1 MVHQA
6 SSRPSSDH
14 EPSNDY
20 EYDELCEP
28 TEASGSNRAQANAA
42 SDKPEITVES
52 IFHKLEDMM
61 SSYEERPQQIEF
73 ARLIERAITSRKTG
87 IFEAGTG
94 TGKSLAALIPAALSR
109 KRVVVSTATIALQ
122 EQYISKDIPCLQSL
136 LPFDVRAALF
146 KGRGNYVSLRRYE
159 DHKLQNE
166 VEGRLAA
173 WIERSKT
180 GDRAELDFV
189 PNQETWNEID
199 SDSDDCLRT
208 KCPSFTKCFYFKS
221 KKEAEVADIIVVN
234 HALLLIDAI
243 SGGNILPPYEVLIV
257 DEAHQLP
264 DVASKSFSI
273 SISLRGIQLLAAK
286 AAKQVACPAHLVHN
300 MEESAEELFGRVH
313 QAFPLGKT
321 RLRKPFDG
329 IADLLSCIYV
339 FRDWL
344 SIQEFEHI
352 IDIDNQRDKMKL
364 KAKKLFN
371 IATTYIRCLN
381 LLDQLDDD
389 WVFWVE
395 KSEKFARKTE
405 IVAAPLNVADYIQ
418 EHLFEKE
425 GLESSIWMSATLA
438 TVGEDPFQYFKG
450 LIGSSNRVVQAQVAS
465 PFNYG
470 KQSALYLPP
479 NMPEP
484 NSRDF
489 NFAAARKIEDILD
502 LSRGRAFV
510 LFTSYSAMNSCFE
523 NVAERISYPSKKQG
537 EMPRNR
543 LLDWFRETPNAV
555 LFATASFWEGV
566 SVDGDQ
572 LSAVII
578 DRIPFQSPDD
588 PIYEARCDLLKEQEG
603 FSWFSELALP
613 YAIMRL
619 KQGVGRLIRTK
630 TDRGLVAI
638 LDPRVTS
645 KAYGRAILSC
655 LPPMTVVR
663 SIQNATLI
671 DDLLP

>member
-1 MVHQA
+1 MVQQA
-6 SSRPSSDH
+6 SSRASFDSEQSSDLDH
-14 EPSNDY
+14 D
-20 EYDELCEP
+20 CEP
-28 TEASGSNRAQANAA
+28 DQSSGYTNASSAAAEKTSNL
-42 SDKPEITVES
+42 TVDA
-52 IFHKLEDMM
+52 IFQKLEDTL

-73 ARLIERAITSRKTG
+73 AKLIERAITARKTG

-122 EQYISKDIPCLQSL
+122 EQYISKDIPCLQTL
-136 LPFDVRAALF
+136 LPFDIRAALF
-146 KGRGNYVSLRRYE
+146 KGRGNYVSIRRYE

-173 WIERSKT
+173 WIEKSKT

-208 KCPSFTKCFYFKS
+208 KCPTYTKCFYFKS
-221 KKEAEVADIIVVN
+221 KREAEVADIIVVN
-234 HALLLIDAI
+234 HALLLIDAM

-264 DVASKSFSI
+264 DIASKSFSLG
-273 SISLRGIQLLAAK
+273 ISLRGIQLLAAK

-321 RLRKPFDG
+321 RLRKPLDG
-329 IADLLSCIYV
+329 ISDLLSCIYV

-352 IDIDNQRDKMKL
+352 LDVDNQREKLKL

-371 IATTYIRCLN
+371 IASTYIRCLN
-381 LLDQLDDD
+381 LLEQLDDD
-389 WVFWVE
+389 WVFWIE

-418 EHLFEKE
+418 QYLFDKE

-438 TVGEDPFQYFKG
+438 TVGDDPFQYFKG
-450 LIGSSNRVVQAQVAS
+450 LIGCSSRVVQEQVAS
-465 PFNYG
+465 PFNYAR
-470 KQSALYLPP
+470 QSALYLPSG
-479 NMPEP
+479 MPEP

-489 NFAAARKIEDILD
+489 NIAAVRKIEDILE
-502 LSRGRAFV
+502 LSRGRAFI
-510 LFTSYSAMNSCFE
+510 LFTSYTAMNACFQAMSE
-523 NVAERISYPSKKQG
+523 QIAFPTKKQG

-588 PIYEARCDLLKEQEG
+588 PIYEARCDLLKEEEG
-603 FSWFSELALP
+603 LSWFSELALP

-630 TDRGLVAI
+630 TDRGIVAI

-663 SIQNATLI
+663 SIQNASMI

>member
-1 MVHQA
+1 MVHPA
-6 SSRPSSDH
+6 SNKSSSDDSSS
-14 EPSNDY
+14 EDYDSSELDGSVPLTPSRSVS
-20 EYDELCEP
+20 ER
-28 TEASGSNRAQANAA
+28 SGSVCV
-42 SDKPEITVES
+42 DD
-52 IFHKLEDMM
+52 IFQRLEDTL

-73 ARLIERAITSRKTG
+73 AKLIERALSARKTG

-122 EQYISKDIPCLQSL
+122 EQYINKDIPCLQTL
-136 LPFDVRAALF
+136 LPFDVKAALF

-159 DHKLQNE
+159 DYKLE
-166 VEGRLAA
+166 AEIDPRIAKWVDKSR
-173 WIERSKT
+173 T

-189 PNQETWNEID
+189 PSTDMWNEID
-199 SDSDDCLRT
+199 SDADDCLRQ
-208 KCPSFTKCFYFKS
+208 KCPTYGQCFYFKS
-221 KKEAEVADIIVVN
+221 KKEAELADIIVVN

-264 DVASKSFSI
+264 DIASKSFSLG
-273 SISLRGIQLLAAK
+273 ISLRGVQLLAAK
-286 AAKQVACPAHLVHN
+286 AVKQVAAPAHIVHN
-300 MEESAEELFGRVH
+300 MEESAEELFGRIH
-313 QAFPLGKT
+313 QAFALGKS
-321 RLRKPFDG
+321 RLRNALEG
-329 IADLLSCIYV
+329 ISDLLSCMYV

-344 SIQEFEHI
+344 SAQEFEYI
-352 IDIDNQRDKMKL
+352 LDVDNQREKLKL

-371 IATTYIRCLN
+371 TASTYIKCLN
-381 LLDQLDDD
+381 LLESMDPD

-405 IVAAPLNVADYIQ
+405 IVAAPLDVAEYLQ
-418 EHLFEKE
+418 QYLFDKE

-438 TVGEDPFQYFKG
+438 TVGDDPFEYFKR
-450 LIGSSNRVVQAQVAS
+450 LIGCSTRVVQAQVAS
-465 PFNYG
+465 PFNYAR
-470 KQSALYLPP
+470 QSALYLPTG
-479 NMPEP
+479 MPEP
-484 NSRDF
+484 NTRDF
-489 NFAAARKIEDILD
+489 NRAASDKIEHILE
-502 LSRGRAFV
+502 LSRGRAFL
-510 LFTSYSAMNSCFE
+510 LFTSYSAMNTCFDML
-523 NVAERISYPSKKQG
+523 AERIHFPSKKQG

-588 PIYEARCDLLKEQEG
+588 PVYEARCEKLKEEEG
-603 FSWFSELALP
+603 ASWFASLALP

-630 TDRGLVAI
+630 TDRGIVAI
-638 LDPRVTS
+638 LDPRVSS
-645 KAYGRAILSC
+645 KAYGRSILAC

-663 SIQNATLI
+663 SIQKADLI